1 MKTAFKSFLIVA
13 GISLVFM
20 SAVSA
25 QKYSTKNGRISFY
38 SETAAEKIEAQ
49 NTQVNSALDIST
61 GDFVFKTL
69 IRGFEFEK
77 ALMQEHFNENYME
90 SEKFPNSTFKGKVT
104 NLKDINF
111 AKDGKYNATVEGD
124 LLIHGV
130 TKKVSVKGTF
140 EIKAGSVFA
149 DTKFNVLIKDYNI
162 KVPNTVINNIS
173 ESIEIRVSVE
183 LKKLTTDK

>member
-1 MKTAFKSFLIVA
+1 MNTILKYILFTSLFLA
-13 GISLVFM
+13 ISSVT
-20 SAVSA
+20 SA

-38 SETAAEKIEAQ
+38 SETPAEKIEAQ
-49 NTQVNSALDIST
+49 NNQVNSALDIAT

-69 IRGFEFEK
+69 IRGFEFPK

-90 SEKFPNSTFKGKVT
+90 SEKYPSSTFKGKVS

-111 AKDGKYNATVEGD
+111 SKDGKYNAIVDGD

-130 TKKVSVKGTF
+130 TKRVSVKGTF
-140 EIKAGSVFA
+140 EIKAGSIFGDA
-149 DTKFNVLIKDYNI
+149 KFNILIKDYNI
-162 KVPNTVINNIS
+162 KIPNTVVNNIS
-173 ESIEIRVSVE
+173 ESLEIKVSVE